1 MATRIQLEVITP
13 ERAVLSE
20 EVDSLILPGV
30 DGLFGVLPNHQ
41 AMVATLRVG
50 AVIYRQDG
58 RREKLAISGGFFEFA
73 RNRAVILADAAERPG
88 EIDVARAQEAA
99 ERARRRLKDRQG
111 KWDHVRARAA
121 LERALNRLRVGGAA

>member
-13 ERAVLSE
+13 ERAVLTE

-41 AMVATLRVG
+41 ALVAALRVG
-50 AVIYRQDG
+50 PVIYRKDG
-58 RREKLAISGGFFEFA
+58 QREKLAVSGGFFEFA
-73 RNRAVILADAAERPG
+73 RNRAVILADSAETAA
-88 EIDVARAQEAA
+88 EIDVARAQQAA
-99 ERARRRLKDRQG
+99 ERARRRLKDRRNQ
-111 KWDHVRARAA
+111 WDEVRARAA